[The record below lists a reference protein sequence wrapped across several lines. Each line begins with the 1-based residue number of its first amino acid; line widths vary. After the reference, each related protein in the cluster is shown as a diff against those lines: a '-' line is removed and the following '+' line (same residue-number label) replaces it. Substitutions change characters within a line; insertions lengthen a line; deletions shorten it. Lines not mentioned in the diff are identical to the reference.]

1 MLECSKSDGLESEI
15 AMETP
20 SDFSN
25 KSSKRESWNTQGGL
39 LLCIADIIKPVHYML
54 KPFLKQ
60 LQRLRLLLAVLFR
73 ILNFSP
79 YADLIVSL
87 RPFFVRLIGL
97 GGAAGL
103 AGADGPARA
112 GSGGAGLLDSD
123 ELDELDD
130 EVDVLDV
137 AGEGVRCID
146 SGTSLNSSSAFY
158 C

>member
-97 GGAAGL
+97 G
-103 AGADGPARA
+103 
-112 GSGGAGLLDSD
+112 
-123 ELDELDD
+123 
-130 EVDVLDV
+130 
-137 AGEGVRCID
+137 AGEEPVQEENDDVPKDWKDQWWKEQRTKGRR
-146 SGTSLNSSSAFY
+146 L
-158 C
+158 

>member
-1 MLECSKSDGLESEI
+1 
-15 AMETP
+15 
-20 SDFSN
+20 
-25 KSSKRESWNTQGGL
+25 
-39 LLCIADIIKPVHYML
+39 ML

-97 GGAAGL
+97 GGAAGW
-103 AGADGPARA
+103 AGADGPAQA
-112 GSGGAGLLDSD
+112 GSGGAGPLDSDELDELDDED